1 MNFDQTCGVI
11 RGVHAI
17 LDAISNNEVNFNY
30 SLVVKSPAPDY
41 YGKVNNSNY
50 VHEFLIVKNPGPFD
64 TWKNQTTQYTHF
76 EDWLAALM
84 KYPLEYV
91 ALVLK
96 TDGKETEYAAINL
109 IWVPK

>member
-17 LDAISNNEVNFNY
+17 LNTAADSGGNFIY
-30 SLVVKSPAPDY
+30 SLVVKSIACDY
-41 YGKVNNSNY
+41 YGKINNSNY
-50 VHEFLIVKNPGPFD
+50 VHEFLIAKNPGPFD

-76 EDWLAALM
+76 EDWLVALM

-91 ALVLK
+91 ALVVK
-96 TDGKETEYAAINL
+96 TDGKDIEYAAIDL
-109 IWVPK
+109 GWVPK